1 MWSEYG
7 VVDLRL
13 LYCIEQSIT
22 LGRISGRIEKE
33 FRPYQLERRDHEKY
47 NNIVMCVRSICI
59 CRHSLR
65 KHHQAD
71 RCKSWQLIQPWV

>member
-33 FRPYQLERRDHEKY
+33 FRP
-47 NNIVMCVRSICI
+47 
-59 CRHSLR
+59 
-65 KHHQAD
+65 
-71 RCKSWQLIQPWV
+71 